1 MVGSKEGQGVGRF
14 LKFTGNAC
22 LSLST
27 FSQGLTALSVDFTVL
42 IFVLI
47 LLCASNTHL
56 LCRSLWGHKEERTE
70 LTLWAIRGGLGR
82 TGGPGWLRGGVSSPH
97 IHTDICPYTLPA
109 VFSSVQGST
118 VLQH

>member
-1 MVGSKEGQGVGRF
+1 MGSKEGQGGGDSQ
-14 LKFTGNAC
+14 FTGNAC

-42 IFVLI
+42 IFVLV
-47 LLCASNTHL
+47 LLCERPNTHL

-82 TGGPGWLRGGVSSPH
+82 TVTQDGLVRGLFTSHPCRHRSLYFTSCV
-97 IHTDICPYTLPA
+97 
-109 VFSSVQGST
+109 
-118 VLQH
+118 